1 MNTNL
6 NTTRLSCAVPSTE
19 TSAHIVMFLAPSE
32 PLVSC
37 PQSPSAVDLWNWCL
51 NERWE
56 RLMSPTCFLLKNL
69 GVTDLQRSKTTSEI
83 FEIYRY
89 LISAIL
95 GVFFLC
101 MHSCVPCMTCTWINL
116 SRLEQTPATQNYP
129 DTLCDQDEV
138 GRLIADVAKI
148 IPACLQHQNGLSA
161 GMYLSWYFHW
171 ES

>member
-1 MNTNL
+1 
-6 NTTRLSCAVPSTE
+6 
-19 TSAHIVMFLAPSE
+19 
-32 PLVSC
+32 
-37 PQSPSAVDLWNWCL
+37 
-51 NERWE
+51 
-56 RLMSPTCFLLKNL
+56 MSPTCVLLKNL

-83 FEIYRY
+83 FEIYRC

-101 MHSCVPCMTCTWINL
+101 MHSCMPCMTCTWINL

-171 ES
+171 ESQLVKSSPERGCPFGITLPVWDQHIGDNVSCDGI